1 MEGRVEGM
9 GHCGKQCLSVRK
21 KDQTEG
27 EEKKGRLRKQEESW
41 PVTYT
46 SSSPMRSLELVGLT
60 KIFGLHPGEAKV
72 KAEERGGLQHDQS
85 NNGSDGVS

>member
-1 MEGRVEGM
+1 MSVCSEERPDRGGR
-9 GHCGKQCLSVRK
+9 K
-21 KDQTEG
+21 
-27 EEKKGRLRKQEESW
+27 KKGRLRKQEESW

-60 KIFGLHPGEAKV
+60 KIFGLHPGEAMV